1 MDIQQLHD
9 YIVEQN
15 KKNQVGIPLQFQ
27 RFHDYLPN
35 IMKGDSLIITAGSGV
50 SKTSF
55 AIDKFLMQ
63 PLNWCKTNNVNLVID
78 YFSLE
83 ETTLRFDL
91 KLLSYQLYQ
100 EFKTIISPSDLI
112 NRKGKQLVD
121 DKISKQI
128 LALEPF
134 FEYFRTHVR
143 VIDDVKTPIGIYKR
157 VKENL
162 PKTDYL
168 NENTYY
174 FVIIDNLKF
183 VKPDTQKDE
192 KGAIDELCL
201 VYLQDLRTK
210 YNVIPIVIQH
220 QVGAGEE
227 KAFNMKGDLIEAK
240 LKPSCANLGISKY
253 TQDPATHIIG
263 LFAPERYGIKKYN
276 GYDIDI
282 FQDNIRF
289 LSVLKNRDGTPN
301 KELALYYNGACSHF
315 SELERPEEFD
325 KNIALY
331 NKYNLKLPTTRVNTR
346 MFST

>member
-9 YIVEQN
+9 YIVQQN
-15 KKNQVGIPLQFQ
+15 AKSQVGIPLNFQ
-27 RFHDYLPN
+27 RFYEYLPN
-35 IMKGDSLIITAGSGV
+35 IIHGDSWLVSSASGV
-50 SKTSF
+50 GKTSF
-55 AIDKFLMQ
+55 TIDKFLMQ
-63 PLNWCKTNNVNLVID
+63 PLNWCKANNVNLVID

-83 ETTLRFDL
+83 ETKTRLEL

-100 EFKTIISPSDLI
+100 QFGTLISPSDLI

-143 VIDDVKTPIGIYKR
+143 IIDDVKTPRKIYQK
-157 VKENL
+157 VIENL

-174 FVIIDNLKF
+174 LVVVDNLKF
-183 VKPDTQKDE
+183 VRTDTQKDE
-192 KGAIDELCL
+192 KEAIDELCL
-201 VYLQDLRTK
+201 VYLQDLRTQHK
-210 YNVIPIVIQH
+210 IIPIVIQH

-227 KAFNMKGDLIEAK
+227 KSFNMKGDLIESK

-263 LFAPERYGIKKYN
+263 LFAPERYGIKTCN
-276 GYDIDI
+276 GYDVTV

-289 LSVLKNRDGTPN
+289 LSVLKNRDDTPN